1 MSETKLLVLGAPRSG
16 TSLLAGMIG
25 AHPNVAMLR
34 EEYAGSMGKIVGKE
48 VVANKLCI
56 PNQIGFSHTWWN
68 RLLRRYGYTFF
79 RGYSVVSIE
88 DYMSDPRMRVVG
100 VVRSPY
106 AVVESMIRRGGLRK
120 HAAYARWAKGTEMLT
135 ELSQRYQD
143 RVLILSFERL
153 VQEPQTVMSS
163 VCDHL
168 SLEYSDA
175 MMLGHRHT
183 ASYDS
188 ENSTIDPGKA
198 EVSSG
203 LIEKHPLHVD
213 YRDEFELYRSLKN
226 GDRQRESKG

>member
-188 ENSTIDPGKA
+188 ENSRIDPGKA
-198 EVSSG
+198 EVSSV

-213 YRDEFELYRSLKN
+213 YRDEFDLYRSLEN
-226 GDRQRESKG
+226 ADGQRESN